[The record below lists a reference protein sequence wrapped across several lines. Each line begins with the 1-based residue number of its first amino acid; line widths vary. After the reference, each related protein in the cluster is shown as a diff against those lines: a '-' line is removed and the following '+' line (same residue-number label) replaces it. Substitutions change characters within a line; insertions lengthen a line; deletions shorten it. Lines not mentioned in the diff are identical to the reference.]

1 MRFTL
6 LFAILKHPLNAPP
19 RWKRSCLKCLEK
31 GCLHM
36 VEARKKLSEAQ
47 KIIIK
52 IGTSSLVYPNGKMN
66 LRRIQGLA
74 RVISD
79 LMNRG
84 KQIVLV
90 SSGAIGLG
98 VDKLKLQEKPTTVAG
113 RQAVAAVGQVNLM
126 QAYGRAFEDY
136 GYAAGQVL
144 LTRYIISREESKQ
157 NSINTFHALLDMHIV
172 PIVNENDTVAV
183 DEIKFGD
190 NDNLS
195 YIVSK
200 LLGADLLVILT
211 DIDGYY
217 SKNPTENPDAVLYHN
232 ISDLS
237 EQIEAAAG
245 GAGSKLG
252 TGGMLTKVHASRL
265 AAESG
270 TNAVI
275 ASGEDPE
282 ILYDILEGKDVGTL
296 FIANTKKLEMN
307 GTERSC

>member
-1 MRFTL
+1 M
-6 LFAILKHPLNAPP
+6 
-19 RWKRSCLKCLEK
+19 
-31 GCLHM
+31 
-36 VEARKKLSEAQ
+36 EARERLKEAQ
-47 KIIIK
+47 RIVVK
-52 IGTSSLVYPNGKMN
+52 IGTSSLVYPNGKTN
-66 LRRIQGLA
+66 LRRIQTLA

-79 LMNRG
+79 LMNKG
-84 KQIVLV
+84 KEIVLV

-98 VDKLKLQEKPTTVAG
+98 VDKLNIAEKPSTVAG

-126 QAYGRAFEDY
+126 QTYGRAFEDY
-136 GYAAGQVL
+136 GYAVGQVL
-144 LTRYIISREESKQ
+144 LTKYSAREESKQ
-157 NSINTFHALLDMHIV
+157 NSINTFNALLGMNII

-195 YIVSK
+195 YIVSE
-200 LLGADLLVILT
+200 LIGADLLIILT

-217 SKNPTENPDAVLYHN
+217 SKNPHENPDAVLYHN

-265 AAESG
+265 AAENG

-275 ASGEDPE
+275 ANGSDPE
-282 ILYDILEGKDVGTL
+282 IIYDILDGVEIGTL
-296 FIANTKKLEMN
+296 FIANTKLTDCQ
-307 GTERSC
+307 TEGSLLK

>member
-1 MRFTL
+1 
-6 LFAILKHPLNAPP
+6 
-19 RWKRSCLKCLEK
+19 
-31 GCLHM
+31 M
-36 VEARKKLSEAQ
+36 VEARIKLSEAQ
-47 KIIIK
+47 KIVIK
-52 IGTSSLVYPNGKMN
+52 IGTSSLVYPNGRMN

-200 LLGADLLVILT
+200 LIGADLLVILT

-296 FIANTKKLEMN
+296 FIANTKKLEIN

>member
-1 MRFTL
+1 M
-6 LFAILKHPLNAPP
+6 I
-19 RWKRSCLKCLEK
+19 
-31 GCLHM
+31 
-36 VEARKKLSEAQ
+36 EARQKLADAQ
-47 KIIIK
+47 RIVIK
-52 IGTSSLVYPNGKMN
+52 IGTSSLVYPNGKTN
-66 LRRIQGLA
+66 LKRIQQLA

-84 KQIVLV
+84 KKVVLV

-98 VDKLKLQEKPTTVAG
+98 VNKLNLTEKPTTVAG
-113 RQAVAAVGQVNLM
+113 RQAVAAVGQVHLM
-126 QAYGRAFEDY
+126 QTYGRAFEDY

-144 LTRYIISREESKQ
+144 LTRYSVAREETRQ
-157 NSINTFHALLDMHIV
+157 NSINTFNTLLEMNVI

-195 YIVSK
+195 YIVSN
-200 LLGADLLVILT
+200 LVGADLLIILT

-217 SKNPTENPDAVLYHN
+217 SQNPNQHPDAELYHN

-237 EQIEAAAG
+237 ERIEAAAG

-265 AAESG
+265 AAENG

-275 ASGEDPE
+275 ANGNDPE
-282 ILYDILEGKDVGTL
+282 IIYDILDGVDVGTL
-296 FIANTKKLEMN
+296 FIANKSR
-307 GTERSC
+307 TE